1 MSFVFIDIDGTLV
14 GDDSMVPKLRPHLE
28 RRIMEM
34 LRTTLWPEKKWSVPL
49 THLSR
54 GLPYGE
60 ADLFVRN

>member
-1 MSFVFIDIDGTLV
+1 
-14 GDDSMVPKLRPHLE
+14 
-28 RRIMEM
+28 MEM